1 MRLPHVRYW
10 VRAFVRGCVGGY
22 VRPCVRGCTRVG
34 ARREVHKLQFE
45 RIAPIGSVGYFL
57 SPAPCSGVGPT
68 FLPLARVAG
77 RGGCADVLGV
87 SVVSELKLS
96 ASSRFRSQRKANHM
110 MDTDT

>member
-1 MRLPHVRYW
+1 MRYW
-10 VRAFVRGCVGGY
+10 VRAFVRGCVGGWIGT
-22 VRPCVRGCTRVG
+22 CDHACVG
-34 ARREVHKLQFE
+34 ARASERDEVHKLQFE

-87 SVVSELKLS
+87 SVVSEVKFP
-96 ASSRFRSQRKANHM
+96 APSSDRNERQ
-110 MDTDT
+110 T